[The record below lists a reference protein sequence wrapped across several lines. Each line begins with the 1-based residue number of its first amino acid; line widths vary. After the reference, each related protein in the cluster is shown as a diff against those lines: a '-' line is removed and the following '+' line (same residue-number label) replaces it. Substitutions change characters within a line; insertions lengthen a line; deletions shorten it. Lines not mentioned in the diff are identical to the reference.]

1 MSKRLYNY
9 KVSIV
14 YKGKKESMLLK
25 AESMD
30 EAKREVKNLVLKSP
44 KWNCG
49 KGGFDI
55 ICKRIR
61 ILQGGNYEIIVY
73 SRNKKNRK

>member
-44 KWNCG
+44 K
-49 KGGFDI
+49 
-55 ICKRIR
+55 
-61 ILQGGNYEIIVY
+61 
-73 SRNKKNRK
+73 

>member
-30 EAKREVKNLVLKSP
+30 EAKRETKDLVLKSP
-44 KWNCG
+44 KWNYG

-55 ICKRIR
+55 TCRRIK
-61 ILQGGNYEIIVY
+61 ILQGGNYEIIKY
-73 SRNKKNRK
+73 ARNRKTRK